1 MVKPSTLLILD
12 EPTNHLDI
20 PTKEML
26 EVWVSH
32 TRILFFTVTMT
43 QCCIKFLY
51 YVAYLWSQEA
61 ICEYQGTVITVS
73 HDRYFVKQIVNRV
86 IEVKDKTLQ
95 DYTGDYNVSLA
106 LFSHIYTVYT
116 HTSTTESDEIFLFL
130 IIFKC

>member
-51 YVAYLWSQEA
+51 DVAYLWSQEA

-73 HDRYFVKQIVNRV
+73 HDRYFIKQIVNRV
-86 IEVKDKTLQ
+86 IEVKDKTIQ

-106 LFSHIYTVYT
+106 LFSHT
-116 HTSTTESDEIFLFL
+116 HTHTHISTMGSDEIFLFL